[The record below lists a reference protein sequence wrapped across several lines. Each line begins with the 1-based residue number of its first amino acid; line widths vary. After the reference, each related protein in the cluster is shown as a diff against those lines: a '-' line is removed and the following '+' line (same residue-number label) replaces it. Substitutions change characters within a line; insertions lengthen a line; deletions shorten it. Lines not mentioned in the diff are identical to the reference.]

1 MKLPQLLISG
11 ILLKRYK
18 RFLADIHLSTGEVI
32 TAHCPNSGRLS
43 GLSTPGNPV
52 QVWKSSNPRR
62 RLLYTWEMVRV
73 NSIWV
78 GINTNRSTAL
88 AVEAI
93 ENGIIT
99 QLQGYGG
106 IQTEVRLEAD
116 NRFRQGDLAAC
127 PVREA
132 YSARLD
138 LRLFG
143 NTPDCFVEIKNVTL
157 VEDGIAYFPDGVTVR
172 GSKHV
177 IELERAV
184 AKGYKG
190 VILFVVQREDAVV
203 LRPADHIDSRFAQT
217 LRQACSNGVQAIAY
231 KASVSPG
238 EIVIV
243 REIPVEL

>member
-1 MKLPQLLISG
+1 MKLPQPLISG
-11 ILLKRYK
+11 ILLKRYQ

-116 NRFRQGDLAAC
+116 NRFRQGAWL
-127 PVREA
+127 PVLPGRLIRPGLICDF
-132 YSARLD
+132 SATRL
-138 LRLFG
+138 
-143 NTPDCFVEIKNVTL
+143 
-157 VEDGIAYFPDGVTVR
+157 IA
-172 GSKHV
+172 SLK
-177 IELERAV
+177 
-184 AKGYKG
+184 
-190 VILFVVQREDAVV
+190 
-203 LRPADHIDSRFAQT
+203 SRM
-217 LRQACSNGVQAIAY
+217 
-231 KASVSPG
+231 
-238 EIVIV
+238 
-243 REIPVEL
+243 